1 MKNKFLLELEARGY
15 LNQCTDL
22 DGLDEICDK
31 KPISGYIG
39 FDCTASSLHVGSLLQ
54 IMILKLMQKH
64 GHQPI
69 ILLGGGTTLIGDPS
83 GKDSTRKIL
92 KEKEIKNNIQSI
104 KKVFNKILNTSNKD
118 LQPIFV
124 NNAEWL
130 TKLNYIQF
138 LRDVGS
144 HFTINKMLTF
154 DSVKLR
160 LEREQSLSYMEFNY
174 MILQAYDFYQLY
186 KTKNCVL
193 QIGGSDQWGNIV
205 SGVDLIRRILQKESF
220 GLTSPLITL
229 ASGAKMGKTEKGA
242 IWLNEDLFSPYDY
255 WQFWRN
261 TDDRDVKRFLNF
273 FTEMDSDKI
282 HNICE
287 KEKNINN
294 LKVILANE
302 ATKILHG
309 EIASQKAEQTAKET
323 FEGGGLGVDL
333 PEIQIKSSKI
343 NKGINFLDFLSENK
357 IMSSKSEARRAI
369 ANKGVKI
376 DNVVVVDK
384 NKTLKPTDFKNDV
397 LIATKSISFNA
408 RGNIAASNNLN
419 LRCLGL

>member
-1 MKNKFLLELEARGY
+1 MKNTFLKEMVERGY
-15 LNQCTDL
+15 LHQCTDL
-22 DGLDEICDK
+22 SKLTEISNK
-31 KPISGYIG
+31 KSISGYIG

-64 GHQPI
+64 GHRPI
-69 ILLGGGTTLIGDPS
+69 VLLGGGTTLIGDPS

-92 KEKEIKNNIQSI
+92 KKNEIKNNIQSI
-104 KKVFNKILNTSNKD
+104 KKVFKKILDTSNKKTA
-118 LQPIFV
+118 PIFV
-124 NNAEWL
+124 DNAGWL

-138 LRDVGS
+138 LRDIGS

-174 MILQAYDFYQLY
+174 MILQAYDFYQLF
-186 KTKNCVL
+186 KNKNCIL

-205 SGVDLIRRILQKESF
+205 NGTDLIRRILKKDAF

-242 IWLNEDLFSPYDY
+242 IWLNKDKLDPYDY

-273 FTEMDSDKI
+273 FTEIEPEKLRKI
-282 HNICE
+282 FTD
-287 KEKNINN
+287 EKNINN
-294 LKVILANE
+294 LKILLANE

-309 EIASQKAEQTAKET
+309 NNESKKAEQTAKDT
-323 FEGGGLGVDL
+323 FEKGALSKNL
-333 PEIQIKSSKI
+333 PEIKIKLKELE
-343 NKGINFLDFLSENK
+343 KGISIIDLISKHK
-357 IMSSKSEARRAI
+357 ILSSKSEARRAI
-369 ANKGVKI
+369 INKGLKI
-376 DNVVVVDK
+376 DDIVIEDQKKILVIK
-384 NKTLKPTDFKNDV
+384 DFKENR
-397 LIATKSISFNA
+397 LKLSYGKKKHF
-408 RGNIAASNNLN
+408 L
-419 LRCLGL
+419 LRVI